1 MITDLEFTVCG
12 VVAII
17 FILALTLLINSKREV
32 QAVHDLQKMKIY
44 YSFLNAITDLN
55 VSGGDD
61 YKVGHA
67 KMELAKVLNGLN
79 LVGGR
84 EVLTVVN
91 ELLDFLNENRENE
104 YDLLKEKNLLNQ
116 IVISVRKELE
126 PTDYKKF
133 LKPPFRFKFYS
144 PPKKSE

>member
-1 MITDLEFTVCG
+1 MLNDLQFIVIG
-12 VVAII
+12 IVAISCI
-17 FILALTLLINSKREV
+17 FAITLIINSKRELK
-32 QAVHDLQKMKIY
+32 AVYDLQKVKVY
-44 YSFLNAITDLN
+44 VSLLNAITDLN

-61 YKVGHA
+61 YKVGQA
-67 KMELAKVLNGLN
+67 KMEIAKVLNQLN

-84 EVLTVVN
+84 EVLSSVN

-104 YDLLKEKNLLNQ
+104 YDLLKEKNILNQ
-116 IVISVRKELE
+116 IVLSARKELD
-126 PTDYKKF
+126 PKGYKKF